1 MRLGSGNVERA
12 ACSLNHHTP
21 VQGVTAKNQAA
32 RSGTQYQHPYDLGIL
47 RNVHAILGPN
57 ATNWCLCTS
66 SAHGDGLSYTTIWD
80 APLPNDADKLLSLT

>member
-1 MRLGSGNVERA
+1 MERA

-80 APLPNDADKLLSLT
+80 APLPNDADKLLSLP